1 MRISDWSSDVCSSDL
16 QNGRLLN
23 AITAPNVLI
32 REAVL
37 ASCAVPGVF
46 PPVMLMARGEDGARV
61 PYQPARRWVDGS
73 VTPDIPTPRLARH
86 YCVNH
91 HIVRQ
96 PHPLALAFPPAT
108 PKHTARPPPTQ
119 HTPPLHLTPVPH
131 PQHK

>member
-46 PPVMLMARGEDGARV
+46 PPVMLMARDEDGGRV
-61 PYQPARRWVDGS
+61 PYQPDRRWVDGS
-73 VTPDIPTPRLARH
+73 VTHDLPTKRLER
-86 YCVNH
+86 
-91 HIVRQ
+91 
-96 PHPLALAFPPAT
+96 
-108 PKHTARPPPTQ
+108 
-119 HTPPLHLTPVPH
+119 LHGANGRASWRERGGEYV
-131 PQHK
+131 